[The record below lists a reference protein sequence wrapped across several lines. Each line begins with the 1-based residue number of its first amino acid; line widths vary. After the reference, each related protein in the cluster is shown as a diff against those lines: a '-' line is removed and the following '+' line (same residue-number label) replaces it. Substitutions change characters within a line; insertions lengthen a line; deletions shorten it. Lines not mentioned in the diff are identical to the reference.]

1 MSWWCMYVVTRVH
14 VSISM
19 LYAVSYTWGG
29 SVKSTLAGR
38 STSHS
43 QLSPTHE
50 HHACEALIISRTPS
64 LLFLFFLLSPFRT
77 HSISLPYISL
87 SSLLPSMS
95 VPVLATST
103 DHAHARCTHT
113 WSSDKLQVEPNDDVN
128 HRSRSRHR
136 FTTVLPL
143 SLSLTLQTFQS
154 IFDCSPHSFGN

>member
-64 LLFLFFLLSPFRT
+64 LLFL
-77 HSISLPYISL
+77 
-87 SSLLPSMS
+87 SSSYY
-95 VPVLATST
+95 
-103 DHAHARCTHT
+103 RRF
-113 WSSDKLQVEPNDDVN
+113 EP
-128 HRSRSRHR
+128 
-136 FTTVLPL
+136 TL
-143 SLSLTLQTFQS
+143 SLSPISLCLRCSLLCPYRSLQRPPIMHMHVARILGVQISSKSSLMTMSITVRGLGTDLQPFYLSSQTFQS